1 MKQRSPFRSIVRLL
15 AVVVVTACGGS
26 IVVGWLLPQSRHTS
40 PKPLPVELGAEMVTL
55 ALPDVGRLAALYVPA
70 HGPTPESRGALL
82 LLHGLG
88 GSKNFELH
96 RARFLQA
103 AGWSTLCLD
112 LPGHGQSDGN
122 AITFGPCESAAAQV
136 ALAWL
141 REREPGRPLGAIGSS
156 LGGAALALA
165 DPPLPVEVMVLE
177 AAFSSLHDA
186 FEARMRVLSGPLATP
201 VLWLT
206 PLFELGFRLRTGVDP
221 ETVRPSDHVAHCAA
235 PGCVFLVMH
244 GDADRETPIDQGR
257 ALFAALPEPKQFWSV
272 PGAAHEDLHL
282 FAPLDYERRLL
293 AFLDEYL
300 R

>member
-136 ALAWL
+136 
-141 REREPGRPLGAIGSS
+141 
-156 LGGAALALA
+156 ALA